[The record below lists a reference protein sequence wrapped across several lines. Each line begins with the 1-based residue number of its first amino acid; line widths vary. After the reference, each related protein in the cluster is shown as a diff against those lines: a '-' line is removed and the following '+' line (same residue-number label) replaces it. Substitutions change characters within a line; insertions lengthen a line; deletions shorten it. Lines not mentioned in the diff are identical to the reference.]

1 MFRHDTS
8 SIAVHA
14 EKLLKAGESYEVV
27 LTFLRGQGVSKLDS
41 IKVLCQTAKLPLA
54 EAKRLVH
61 NSAVWKDSFARDE
74 RFHDSLLKTVTNLDS
89 DKSVVKTHS

>member
-8 SIAVHA
+8 SIALHA

-41 IKVLCQTAKLPLA
+41 IKILCDKAKLPLA

-61 NSAVWKDSFARDE
+61 NSVVWKDAFVRDE
-74 RFHDSLLKTVTNLDS
+74 RFHESLLKTVTNLDS
-89 DKSVVKTHS
+89 DESVVKTHS

>member
-8 SIAVHA
+8 SIATNV

-27 LTFLRGQGVSKLDS
+27 LTFLRGQGVGKLDS
-41 IKVLCQTAKLPLA
+41 IKVLCNTAKLPLA

-61 NSAVWKDSFARDE
+61 NSVVWKDSFARDE
-74 RFHDSLLKTVTNLDS
+74 RFHDSLLRTVANLDADGS
-89 DKSVVKTHS
+89 IVKTHS